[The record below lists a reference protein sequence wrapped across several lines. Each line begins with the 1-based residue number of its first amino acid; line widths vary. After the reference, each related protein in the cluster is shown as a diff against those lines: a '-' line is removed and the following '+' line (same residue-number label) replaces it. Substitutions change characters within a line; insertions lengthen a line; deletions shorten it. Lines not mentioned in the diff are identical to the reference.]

1 MLIKCYF
8 PFLQEEIEFGN
19 EQVLVKSRHRLMCL
33 AFSSSLFMVKRGHRR
48 REEIGGWNEGL
59 FHHRKV
65 HTDWRGGDAGHLRSI
80 LKHLKDC
87 HVEERVGFFFVEL
100 ESQMLQRIQLT
111 IPA

>member
-33 AFSSSLFMVKRGHRR
+33 AFSSSLFIVKRGHRR

-65 HTDWRGGDAGHLRSI
+65 RTDWRGGDAGP
-80 LKHLKDC
+80 
-87 HVEERVGFFFVEL
+87 VEVRGQVGSLECGQGGGLCL
-100 ESQMLQRIQLT
+100 ESYHGKGFKDL
-111 IPA
+111 A

>member
-1 MLIKCYF
+1 MSLEMNRCLLKADIGSCAW
-8 PFLQEEIEFGN
+8 L
-19 EQVLVKSRHRLMCL
+19 LVG
-33 AFSSSLFMVKRGHRR
+33 SLFIVKRGHRR